1 VWTFGRTAAPG
12 RRGRRYWFAVLWFGL
27 IFRSSTAPFASPHEA
42 REVAADDRYSALANL
57 KDRQLAVTR
66 AAKWP
71 SAAVA
76 SQAGAGGVAV

>member
-1 VWTFGRTAAPG
+1 VVWADFQEQYG
-12 RRGRRYWFAVLWFGL
+12 AV
-27 IFRSSTAPFASPHEA
+27 REPTEA
-42 REVAADDRYSALANL
+42 REVAADDGHSALANL

-76 SQAGAGGVAV
+76 SQAGAGGAV